1 MAVCRVLAPSV
12 DGAGR
17 TIVKKLT
24 LSTLAIALAV
34 GLCGLATS
42 AEAKSKPKPKP
53 AGQAAMIKT
62 CQDNTKGL
70 YTFDQRVFT
79 YGYCVQ
85 KLNYYGKN
93 TGYAGYA
100 AR

>member
-1 MAVCRVLAPSV
+1 MV
-12 DGAGR
+12 
-17 TIVKKLT
+17 
-24 LSTLAIALAV
+24 
-34 GLCGLATS
+34 
-42 AEAKSKPKPKP
+42 
-53 AGQAAMIKT
+53 KT

-93 TGYAGYA
+93 NGYAGYA

>member
-1 MAVCRVLAPSV
+1 M
-12 DGAGR
+12 
-17 TIVKKLT
+17 KKLT

-53 AGQAAMIKT
+53 KPAAQAAMVKT

-93 TGYAGYA
+93 NGYAGYA